1 MYLVALSHGL
11 ISISP
16 ESVYVGGSE
25 VLSLAKENGIA
36 FAQVKEGDMV
46 NVLDSVEAVDGVVVK
61 PNESDVTTSRE
72 TFNRRIYTSLIHVSL
87 GDNLYFIAYL
97 ENASSHPVTAYVKL
111 VSIDDSGTV
120 TNLDEAVLATAD
132 SDMMYGDIAAA
143 LVSSNTVRVFLF
155 ERDGPNASGWIAYV
169 DVDISSNSISCG
181 TVFTLYSIEH
191 IRSVAATHLANGKIC
206 FAASTYESNP
216 RLYLWLNTGT
226 PYTTTI
232 TLSTAG
238 SYNIS
243 LYNIPSTSLLY
254 LTTGGK
260 VFLFDTSGSTP
271 VLKYSGTLPVESKM
285 ADIVY
290 ATEKSVYII
299 ASTNQQKSAKL
310 VSYTTNA
317 NNPFDM
323 HTITDLSDYVDTFI
337 YSNGTISQ
345 APIIDDTIIY
355 PFARASS
362 TGSGDG
368 GGYITF
374 RIAENGLNVI
384 KSELIWESNLFNG
397 SVQALAREDGTILE
411 IICAAYSSS
420 ANSKLSVQ

>member
-1 MYLVALSHGL
+1 
-11 ISISP
+11 
-16 ESVYVGGSE
+16 
-25 VLSLAKENGIA
+25 
-36 FAQVKEGDMV
+36 
-46 NVLDSVEAVDGVVVK
+46 
-61 PNESDVTTSRE
+61 
-72 TFNRRIYTSLIHVSL
+72 
-87 GDNLYFIAYL
+87 
-97 ENASSHPVTAYVKL
+97 
-111 VSIDDSGTV
+111 
-120 TNLDEAVLATAD
+120 
-132 SDMMYGDIAAA
+132 
-143 LVSSNTVRVFLF
+143 
-155 ERDGPNASGWIAYV
+155 
-169 DVDISSNSISCG
+169 
-181 TVFTLYSIEH
+181 
-191 IRSVAATHLANGKIC
+191 
-206 FAASTYESNP
+206 
-216 RLYLWLNTGT
+216 
-226 PYTTTI
+226 
-232 TLSTAG
+232 
-238 SYNIS
+238 
-243 LYNIPSTSLLY
+243 
-254 LTTGGK
+254 
-260 VFLFDTSGSTP
+260 
-271 VLKYSGTLPVESKM
+271 M

-384 KSELIWESNLFNG
+384 KSELIWESNSFNG

-420 ANSKLSVQ
+420 ANLAIIDLGKSSCHGFALQNGVAGDIIKVGYVGEYEVIGAVTGETYTSGNNKAYSFMDGKISISGYWN